1 MRTQEQALRVYYAA
15 MTDAELQNA
24 AANRSSFLPVA
35 QKLQAEELRRRH
47 LAAEPSTPPPLP
59 ALPAEDHGVISA
71 LRHAFRH

>member
-15 MTDAELQNA
+15 MTEAELQNA

-35 QKLQAEELRRRH
+35 QRLLGEELQRRN
-47 LAAEPSTPPPLP
+47 
-59 ALPAEDHGVISA
+59 LPAELPAPPVHPAESHGMMSV